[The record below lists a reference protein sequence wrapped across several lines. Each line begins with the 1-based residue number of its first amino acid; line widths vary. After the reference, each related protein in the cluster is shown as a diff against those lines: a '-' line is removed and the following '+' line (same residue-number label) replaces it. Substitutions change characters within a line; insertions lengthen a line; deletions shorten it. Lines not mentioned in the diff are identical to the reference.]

1 MGKTD
6 DSGGG
11 GGGMLRRES
20 LGHEIEGKEGEN
32 IYSFREK
39 QKKGGVYSSVVGV
52 TVLPLN
58 LNILVHVVRVEASFM
73 GAILPLNPA
82 DR

>member
-20 LGHEIEGKEGEN
+20 LGHEFEGKEGEN

-39 QKKGGVYSSVVGV
+39 QKKGGGIFQCGWCHRAPVEPEYFSSRVPGRSFVYGGYF
-52 TVLPLN
+52 TVEP
-58 LNILVHVVRVEASFM
+58 R
-73 GAILPLNPA
+73 
-82 DR
+82 